1 MKLFGPSRAKMPAT
15 RPSPSPSAAPSPAP
29 GPLTAASKPL
39 YVVSGAGAPNYG
51 EELITRAW
59 LDYLAQRHPEREV
72 WLDCP
77 HPGRAAHLF
86 RSTHPRLRT
95 TDTFWEL
102 VRGGEGLDD
111 EAAEDRIARLVRE
124 LGSPWFDN
132 GLILLRKVSSIHLI
146 GGSHLADHP
155 GIVAAAAAVHEAFGV
170 RVIAT
175 GVDLPDALGSFA
187 EVEPADTALDDAY
200 LALALKRPLFDRRPT
215 CDRVILIEGDR
226 PEWDDAT
233 ITATIDGFASG
244 IAPSSVA
251 FVEALA
257 PEDHRFRGVARP
269 EARFHPFGELWAD
282 GLPARAGQR
291 WVASRAH
298 AHLLAAAAGAMGFVV
313 IGDGAEDD
321 AANRRLL
328 EQGTGW
334 VPIAPGEVVRSD
346 DASMNPSFPEKAKQ
360 FGARKRALADRL
372 YPV

>member
-15 RPSPSPSAAPSPAP
+15 RPASPTPAAPAA
-29 GPLTAASKPL
+29 GPLTTASQPL
-39 YVVSGAGAPNYG
+39 YLVSAAGAPNYG

-59 LDYLAQRHPEREV
+59 LDYLALRHPEREV

-95 TDTFWEL
+95 TDTLWEL
-102 VRGGEGLDD
+102 VRGGDGLDA
-111 EAAEDRIARLVRE
+111 EAAADRIGRLVRD

-132 GLILLRKVSSIHLI
+132 GLLQLRKVGSIHLV
-146 GGSHLADHP
+146 GGPHLADQP
-155 GIVAAAAAVHEAFGV
+155 GLLSAARAVHEAFGV

-175 GVDLPDALGSFA
+175 GIDLPADLDAFA
-187 EVEPADTALDDAY
+187 EVELPETALDDAY

-215 CDRVILIEGDR
+215 CDRVVLIEGDR
-226 PEWDDAT
+226 AEWDDAT
-233 ITATIDGFASG
+233 ITATIDGFAAG
-244 IAPSSVA
+244 ISPASVA

-269 EARFHPFGELWAD
+269 DARFHPFGELWAD

-298 AHLLAAAAGAMGFVV
+298 IHLLAAAAGAMGFVV
-313 IGDGAEDD
+313 IGDGGEDD
-321 AANRRLL
+321 VANRRLL

-334 VPIAPGEVVRSD
+334 VRVAPGDVIRSE
-346 DASMNPSFPEKAKQ
+346 DASMDTSFPDKAKQ

-372 YPV
+372 YPL